1 MHSLPALRNE
11 LPAKSTAIQK
21 QPDTGCLF
29 EQLPQG
35 RIRAVPIKTALGFIT
50 LFGRLAILRCI
61 VSNSLVYTKVKERG
75 FCLSLL
81 LSRGADP
88 NRSECSAGKRRI
100 RLAERTRQAEILQ
113 INISETKLE
122 LFGINLTVE

>member
-1 MHSLPALRNE
+1 MPALRNE

-21 QPDTGCLF
+21 QPDTGYVS
-29 EQLPQG
+29 EKLPQG
-35 RIRAVPIKTALGFIT
+35 RIRAVPIKTALSFIT

-61 VSNSLVYTKVKERG
+61 VSNFSVYTKVKERG
-75 FCLSLL
+75 CCLSLL
-81 LSRGADP
+81 FSGRRGTDS